1 MNFRRSIII
10 NQTIK
15 ILPDVLSQEVSGE
28 TVLLDLKGEC
38 YFGLDEVGT
47 RIWQLIQEHG
57 DLKKIHE
64 IMLDEYNV
72 GGEKLQRDLD
82 ELVTKLVDAG
92 LANLEE
98 T

>member
-1 MNFRRSIII
+1 
-10 NQTIK
+10 
-15 ILPDVLSQEVSGE
+15 LSQEVSGE

-72 GGEKLQRDLD
+72 DGEKLQRDLD
-82 ELVTKLVDAG
+82 DLVTKLVDAG